1 MVGSKITKLATVNHT
16 AGIFSDMTVDGP
28 EIGTLVCIV
37 DRAKNLPN
45 RRSMG
50 KQDPYCACRLG
61 KEAKKTKTDKRGGQV
76 PRWDQELRFTVHDS
90 PDYYNLKVSVFNDDK
105 KTELIGE
112 TWVRLEDVIVA
123 GGGQSD
129 IWHNLNCKGKYAG
142 ELRLELTYYDSRPKP
157 ERPVAEAP
165 RETSSSSAVK
175 RRPLPNNPSSNTN
188 SPHERLAASGPRELG
203 TPPRSIQPV
212 ARSSGNTPSSQRR
225 TVQNNQQPQPA
236 ELRKP
241 VASERFYPETPDD
254 PFIQQSA
261 LQQQHQELYHD
272 QRQNSAYNAPPNELP
287 YSEPSYRED
296 PNLGLPELPPMN
308 NNRRPPPQP
317 SYAPTSYDQTSQH
330 SPYEPQPQRPAPAPY
345 QPQTQQPPPELHH
358 AHSAPPVPAQS
369 YDISPLRQSLQHT
382 QSDSYMHHGQSM
394 QASYEEVPE
403 PAYDPYSGQEPL
415 FSSPPQQQ
423 FIQQTPHQQSPAYN
437 CLDEFDRPN
446 GYSPPKSAAVE
457 QYSQPPP
464 PAVHELPPPPPAHR
478 DSTSNAVARHR
489 PSRSRQGS
497 GSQEYQPEYVP
508 APLNIASAREAQNQM
523 MYQEPQD
530 DEYSSAYGTPV
541 SDRHGRRNTDPT
553 WSSPTD
559 VQPYRPRA
567 SSGDAVRRRPV
578 SRSDDPYTL
587 PPSHPDYHSPT
598 TSSPPVR
605 YPHERRHSNTRQP
618 KAYSPVP
625 ERPLAIESQSQPI
638 TPTRATRYY
647 QPQPVVAKAVYT
659 PPRSLYS
666 NPHHAVSEPY
676 LPPVNYQTPPTQHP
690 LSREVPVGPDSS
702 PNPYGGGVGATP
714 PRAPSNTASP
724 AVLYSANR
732 QTRPQN
738 RSTPTLRKSVSPQP
752 LQAQRPRSTMFGPD
766 DFDQFNPAA
775 RSTSS
780 LVNNP
785 ATSAPGTP
793 NVGMSSQQPSPYE
806 GGKIIDFHGK
816 EIDPSDRLPEA
827 SWAPEPES
835 RGASKEKPVRD
846 RIGLTGARGQSPR
859 DSFSGSASSRFRG
872 GSASG
877 SPMAYGS
884 PASTSRESPSTTTIV
899 SKSGNPM
906 IRARLKR
913 KERPHSVA
921 DVPSMPQQGVNQPF
935 RDIPKPPAASSLG
948 GYGAGS
954 PSFGSSNALTRHRGS
969 FSNEYENHNSFGGSS
984 GYAGSPAGLA
994 GYTGRGTGGPP
1005 IPAKVPIQNEASY
1018 GANGGS
1024 AYGRNVYDAPKGG
1037 MDALSREMSS
1047 IDIGSSGRGRVPR
1060 SRMLGYNPE
1069 K

>member
-1 MVGSKITKLATVNHT
+1 MVGSKITKLAAVNHT
-16 AGIFSDMTVDGP
+16 AGIFSDMSVDGP
-28 EIGTLVCIV
+28 EIGTLVCII

-142 ELRLELTYYDSRPKP
+142 EIRLELTYYDSRPKP
-157 ERPVAEAP
+157 EKLVAETP
-165 RETSSSSAVK
+165 REPSGSRAVK
-175 RRPLPNNPSSNTN
+175 RRPLPNNPGSNAN
-188 SPHERLAASGPRELG
+188 SPHERLSASGPRELG
-203 TPPRSIQPV
+203 TPSRPIQPV
-212 ARSSGNTPSSQRR
+212 ARSLGNTPSSQRR
-225 TVQNNQQPQPA
+225 TVQNNRQPQPA
-236 ELRKP
+236 ESRKP

-254 PFIQQSA
+254 PFIQQ
-261 LQQQHQELYHD
+261 QQPQALYHD
-272 QRQNSAYNAPPNELP
+272 QRSNPGYNASPIELP
-287 YSEPSYRED
+287 HSESSYRED

-317 SYAPTSYDQTSQH
+317 SYAPTSYD
-330 SPYEPQPQRPAPAPY
+330 RAPSPY
-345 QPQTQQPPPELHH
+345 QPQPQQQPPELHH

-369 YDISPLRQSLQHT
+369 YDVSPLRQSFQHT

-403 PAYDPYSGQEPL
+403 PAYDPYSGQQPL

-423 FIQQTPHQQSPAYN
+423 VIQQTPQQPSSTYTGF
-437 CLDEFDRPN
+437 DEFDRPN
-446 GYSPPKSAAVE
+446 GYRSANPATEE

-464 PAVHELPPPPPAHR
+464 PVVHELPPPPPAHR
-478 DSTSNAVARHR
+478 DSTSNAVTRHR
-489 PSRSRQGS
+489 PSGSRQGS
-497 GSQEYQPEYVP
+497 ESQEYQSEYAP
-508 APLNIASAREAQNQM
+508 APLNIASAQEAQNQM
-523 MYQEPQD
+523 MYQEPQQD
-530 DEYSSAYGTPV
+530 YEYSPAHGTPV

-553 WSSPTD
+553 WHSPTD

-567 SSGDAVRRRPV
+567 SSGDAVQRRPV

-605 YPHERRHSNTRQP
+605 FPNERRQSNPRKP
-618 KAYSPVP
+618 NAYSPAP
-625 ERPLAIESQSQPI
+625 ERPLAIESHSQPI

-647 QPQPVVAKAVYT
+647 QPQPVVAKTVYT
-659 PPRSLYS
+659 PPRSVYS
-666 NPHHAVSEPY
+666 NHHHASSEPY
-676 LPPVNYQTPPTQHP
+676 LPPVNYQTPPIQHP

-702 PNPYGGGVGATP
+702 PNPYAGSVQPSP
-714 PRAPSNTASP
+714 PRASSNTAIP
-724 AVLYSANR
+724 AALYSANR

-766 DFDQFNPAA
+766 DFDRFNPAA

-780 LVNNP
+780 LANNP
-785 ATSAPGTP
+785 ATSGPGTP
-793 NVGMSSQQPSPYE
+793 NTQPSPYE

-816 EIDPSDRLPEA
+816 EIDPSDRLPETV
-827 SWAPEPES
+827 WAPEPES
-835 RGASKEKPVRD
+835 RGASKERPVRD

-859 DSFSGSASSRFRG
+859 DALGGSATGRFRG
-872 GSASG
+872 GSTGG
-877 SPMAYGS
+877 SPMAHGS
-884 PASTSRESPSTTTIV
+884 PASTTRESPLTTTIV
-899 SKSGNPM
+899 TKSGNPM
-906 IRARLKR
+906 IRARLRR
-913 KERPHSVA
+913 KESPPSVA
-921 DVPSMPQQGVNQPF
+921 DVPSMPHQGVNQPF
-935 RDIPKPPAASSLG
+935 RDIPNPPAAMSPG
-948 GYGAGS
+948 GYGGGS
-954 PSFGSSNALTRHRGS
+954 PFYGSSNALARHRGS
-969 FSNEYENHNSFGGSS
+969 FSNENDNQNSFGGST

-994 GYTGRGTGGPP
+994 GYTGRGTGAPP
-1005 IPAKVPIQNEASY
+1005 IPAKVPFQNEAAY
-1018 GANGGS
+1018 GANGGA
-1024 AYGRNVYDAPKGG
+1024 AYGRNVYVPPSGG

-1047 IDIGSSGRGRVPR
+1047 IDIGSGGRGRVPR
-1060 SRMLGYNPE
+1060 SRMLGYEPE
-1069 K
+1069 QRL